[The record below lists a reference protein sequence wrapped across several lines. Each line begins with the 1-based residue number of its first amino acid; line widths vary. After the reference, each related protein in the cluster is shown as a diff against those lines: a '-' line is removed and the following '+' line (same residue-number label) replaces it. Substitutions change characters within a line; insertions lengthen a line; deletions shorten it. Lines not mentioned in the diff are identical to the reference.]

1 MFMMIFTWFEW
12 DSKLGLSDLI
22 SGAAAFLT
30 FAAVWYSAKASNSAK
45 LSAEIS
51 RESTEIAKE
60 STLYTKK
67 QTELMERDLI
77 NTHLPKLIPIPKE
90 VSIPFSKI
98 NTSLNSD
105 RIGITPTFDIDL
117 TNVFQGNA
125 YMVSA
130 WLQIDYEQLY
140 KSYDMLDSPKAYN
153 ENHGE
158 KYRFRVF
165 INEPIENSIFNTL
178 RIEDNHTT
186 EVYESSIRRV
196 GYPVSS
202 ILKQN
207 EKHQVYIPDYVAK
220 VVLDSLYTSI
230 DLISSRKDC
239 IGANELVYLFIRYKT
254 GNQLETS
261 NDYTL
266 RTYKLSIENIL
277 IKEPVKDDYGNTTK
291 SEFVFS
297 INFLYKDEV

>member
-1 MFMMIFTWFEW
+1 MFIMIFSWFEW
-12 DSKLGLSDLI
+12 NPKLGLSDII

-30 FAAVWYSAKASNSAK
+30 FAAVWYSAKASNNAK
-45 LSAEIS
+45 ISAEIS

-67 QTELMERDLI
+67 QTELMEKDLI

-98 NTSLNSD
+98 NASLNSD
-105 RIGITPTFDIDL
+105 RIGITPTFDIEL

-130 WLQIDYEQLY
+130 WLQIDYEKLY
-140 KSYDMLDSPKAYN
+140 ESYNKLDSPKAYN

-158 KYRFRVF
+158 KYQFRVY
-165 INEPIENSIFNTL
+165 INEPIEKSIFNTL
-178 RIEDNHTT
+178 RIEDNYIT
-186 EVYESSIRRV
+186 EVWESSIRQA

-202 ILKQN
+202 ILKQD
-207 EKHQVYIPDYVAK
+207 EKHQIFIPDYIAK
-220 VVLDSLYTSI
+220 IILDSLYNSI

-239 IGANELVYLFIRYKT
+239 IGINELGQLFIRYKT
-254 GNQLETS
+254 GSQLETS
-261 NDYTL
+261 DDYTL
-266 RTYKLSIENIL
+266 RTYKLYITNIF
-277 IKEPVKDDYGNTTK
+277 ITEPIVDDYGNTIE

-297 INFLYKDEV
+297 IDFLYKDEV

>member
-98 NTSLNSD
+98 NASLNSD

-196 GYPVSS
+196 GYPVS
-202 ILKQN
+202 
-207 EKHQVYIPDYVAK
+207 
-220 VVLDSLYTSI
+220 
-230 DLISSRKDC
+230 
-239 IGANELVYLFIRYKT
+239 
-254 GNQLETS
+254 
-261 NDYTL
+261 
-266 RTYKLSIENIL
+266 
-277 IKEPVKDDYGNTTK
+277 
-291 SEFVFS
+291 
-297 INFLYKDEV
+297 